1 MSRYNSEI
9 NYRVIINKLK
19 LWAIVAREQTKRVL
33 EVNLRFSFHS
43 SLEVDFFT
51 LFRLLKN
58 LKEVLPILL
67 KSTVSPSS
75 TMVTLVL
82 RDGLVL
88 SSRIFTGK
96 IYFTQI
102 NNSLLGQ

>member
-1 MSRYNSEI
+1 MI
-9 NYRVIINKLK
+9 LLK
-19 LWAIVAREQTKRVL
+19 LWAIVAREQTKIVL
-33 EVNLRFSFHS
+33 EVNLKSLFHS

-67 KSTVSPSS
+67 KSTVSHSS

-88 SSRIFTGK
+88 SSRIFTEK

-102 NNSLLGQ
+102 NNSLLGP